1 MVNDLSH
8 NLIWVNLV
16 VFSVN
21 PSFPISPNSPT
32 FSQQS
37 ITYPLPQLF
46 PCLNHA
52 SILKQFCN
60 FANKLELI

>member
-16 VFSVN
+16 VFPV
-21 PSFPISPNSPT
+21 PPNSPT